1 MGAASIGK
9 WLVVS
14 GLGLIVIGGAIWLL
28 AKIGFPL
35 GRLPGDLHVEGEQ
48 SSFHLPLV
56 TCLVL
61 SAVLT
66 LLLNLALWLFRK

>member
-1 MGAASIGK
+1 MI
-9 WLVVS
+9 S
-14 GLGLIVIGGAIWLL
+14 GLGLIVVGGAIWLL
-28 AKIGFPL
+28 AKSGLPL
-35 GRLPGDLHVEGEQ
+35 GRLPGDIHVEGRH

-56 TCLVL
+56 TCLVI